1 MTCLMIHIGDAN
13 SVTYYG
19 VIELTEHGLLP
30 SVQSFDQS
38 VSPVA
43 IFLLWAGLEERNKE
57 HFLL

>member
-1 MTCLMIHIGDAN
+1 MACLMMHIGDDN

-19 VIELTEHGLLP
+19 VIELTKHVILP

-43 IFLLWAGLEERNKE
+43 IFLLLAGLE
-57 HFLL
+57 